1 MHEQCNLAMRQ
12 GFGPDRMTKEACTL
26 LGNVGRE
33 RKNLQPEKLDAAAMA
48 ETTAK
53 HSLGSRLGAKNS
65 YKPRQCRLS
74 TISKEGVTK

>member
-1 MHEQCNLAMRQ
+1 MHEQRNLAMRQ
-12 GFGPDRMTKEACTL
+12 GFGPDRTTKEAWTS
-26 LGNVGRE
+26 LGNVRRE
-33 RKNLQPEKLDAAAMA
+33 REKLWPEKLDAAAMA

-53 HSLGSRLGAKNS
+53 HSLGSRLGAKHS